1 MKTIK
6 GISSNALLEVAE
18 IILTVIGST
27 YGPRGRTVA
36 LEKAIGPTM
45 ITKDGITAAKALRF
59 DEPQHQGI
67 YEVLRGAAVATS
79 SATGDGTTTTMILA
93 ASLLKEAVKLVDSG
107 WHRVDVAAAV
117 RQLGVGVVRYL
128 KDNSVEVDNPEL
140 LYSIASNAA
149 NGDIAAAYLTVDALK
164 AAGAKGTVKLDVSRG
179 VKSYVSSTKGFSV
192 DCRPLVAGILKD
204 KRAVELNG
212 ATILLC
218 DYTLQTFGDVQE
230 ILEYVA
236 EEDYPV
242 VLMAEG
248 LTGQAL
254 EAVSLNFHNGVP
266 LYVISAPLF
275 AYRMQ
280 EMLED
285 YRVLFGA
292 CKVYSKFRGCPLDKG
307 LIGKGLI
314 DGGHA
319 DKVLI
324 EARKTTFEVPEEMQG
339 VGGLFER
346 ERTLETALEKA
357 CMDLDREWIQDRISA
372 LSGSVVTIHVGG
384 QTELEMKELRDR
396 LEDSIMAT
404 RKAIESGVSVGCGLA
419 FAKCAYELEAF
430 RKVFDGA
437 TIRVYRGGVDNHP
450 SKPIKEIRIP
460 ETSQVYNALLQALYA
475 PMKKLL
481 VGCTSHH
488 SLIIE
493 RCLTEGL
500 GYLPTT
506 DEYVAYDELVYA
518 GQADPTEVLVKAT
531 ENAVSVV
538 ATLILVSATIT
549 N

>member
-6 GISSNALLEVAE
+6 GMSSDALLEVAE

-36 LEKAIGPTM
+36 LEKAIGPTV

-93 ASLLKEAVKLVDSG
+93 ASMLKEAVKLVDSG

-117 RQLGVGVVRYL
+117 RQLGVDTTRYL

-149 NGDIAAAYLTVDALK
+149 NGDVAAAFLTVDALK

-204 KRAVELNG
+204 KRAVELKDVS
-212 ATILLC
+212 IVLC
-218 DYTLQTFGDVQE
+218 DYTLQTFEEVQGLIEDVAKFGDT
-230 ILEYVA
+230 
-236 EEDYPV
+236 V

-254 EAVSLNFHNGVP
+254 EAVALNFHNGVP

-280 EMLED
+280 EMLDD
-285 YRVLFGA
+285 YRVLFDA
-292 CKVYSKFRGCPLDKG
+292 DKVHSKFRGCPLHEG
-307 LIGKGLI
+307 MIHYGY
-314 DGGHA
+314 A
-319 DKVLI
+319 DNVLI
-324 EARKTTFEVPEEMQG
+324 EARKTTFEVPRDEL
-339 VGGLFER
+339 GLVNRVVER

-357 CMDLDREWIQDRISA
+357 RMDLDREWIQDRISA

-437 TIRVYRGGVDNHP
+437 TIRVYKGSIADHP
-450 SKPIKEIRIP
+450 SKPIKEIHTP
-460 ETSQVYNALLQALYA
+460 EVSQVYNSLLKALYA

-481 VGCTSHH
+481 VGCTSHP

-538 ATLILVSATIT
+538 ATLILVSATTT

>member
-6 GISSNALLEVAE
+6 GMSSNALLEVAE

-36 LEKAIGPTM
+36 LEKAIGPTV

-59 DEPQHQGI
+59 DELQHQGI

-79 SATGDGTTTTMILA
+79 SDTGDGTTTTMILA

-117 RQLGVGVVRYL
+117 RQLGRDVVRYL

-204 KRAVELNG
+204 KRAVELKEVSVV
-212 ATILLC
+212 LC
-218 DYTLQTFGDVQE
+218 DYTLQTFEEVRGLIEDVVKFGDT
-230 ILEYVA
+230 
-236 EEDYPV
+236 V

-254 EAVSLNFHNGVP
+254 EAVALNFHNGVP

-275 AYRMQ
+275 AFRMQ
-280 EMLED
+280 EMLDD
-285 YRVLFGA
+285 YRVLFDA
-292 CKVYSKFRGCPLDKG
+292 DKVHSKFRGCPLHTSRIEMG
-307 LIGKGLI
+307 F
-314 DGGHA
+314 A

-324 EARKTTFEVPEEMQG
+324 EARKTTFEVPEEMRG
-339 VGGLFER
+339 FGELIER
-346 ERTLETALEKA
+346 ERTLEIALEKA
-357 CMDLDREWIQDRISA
+357 RMDLDREWIQDRLST

-419 FAKCAYELEAF
+419 FAKCANELQTQGESDS
-430 RKVFDGA
+430 V
-437 TIRVYRGGVDNHP
+437 I
-450 SKPIKEIRIP
+450 
-460 ETSQVYNALLQALYA
+460 VYNTLLQALYA

-481 VGCTSHH
+481 VGCTSHP

-506 DEYVAYDELVYA
+506 DEYVAYDELVYS

-538 ATLILVSATIT
+538 ATLILVSTTIT

>member
-6 GISSNALLEVAE
+6 GMSSDALLEVAE

-36 LEKAIGPTM
+36 LEKAIGPTV

-59 DEPQHQGI
+59 DEPQHQSI

-117 RQLGVGVVRYL
+117 RQLGVDVVGYL

-149 NGDIAAAYLTVDALK
+149 NGDVAAAYLTVDALK
-164 AAGAKGTVKLDVSRG
+164 AAGAKGTVKLDVSKG

-192 DCRPLVAGILKD
+192 TCHPLVAGILKD
-204 KRAVELNG
+204 KRAVELKR
-212 ATILLC
+212 AFVFLC
-218 DYTLQTFGDVQE
+218 DYTLQTFEE
-230 ILEYVA
+230 INPLLEYA
-236 EEDYPV
+236 SNIGEPV
-242 VLMAEG
+242 VLVAEG

-254 EAVSLNFHNGVP
+254 EAVALNFHNGVP

-285 YRVLFGA
+285 YRVIFG
-292 CKVYSKFRGCPLDKG
+292 VFQVQSKFRGCPFSKSVTA
-307 LIGKGLI
+307 
-314 DGGHA
+314 GGYA

-324 EARKTTFEVPEEMQG
+324 EARKTTFEVPEG
-339 VGGLFER
+339 VRDNKEFIER

-357 CMDLDREWIQDRISA
+357 RMDLDREWIQDRLSA

-419 FAKCAYELEAF
+419 FAKCAYELE
-430 RKVFDGA
+430 G
-437 TIRVYRGGVDNHP
+437 ISG
-450 SKPIKEIRIP
+450 SSI
-460 ETSQVYNALLQALYA
+460 YNSLLKALYA

-481 VGCTSHH
+481 VGCTSHP

-518 GQADPTEVLVKAT
+518 GQADPTEVLVKAA

>member
-1 MKTIK
+1 MKAVTRTIK
-6 GISSNALLEVAE
+6 GMSSDALLEVAE
-18 IILTVIGST
+18 IVLTVVGST

-36 LEKAIGPTM
+36 LERAIGPTV

-93 ASLLKEAVKLVDSG
+93 ASLLKEAVKLVESG

-117 RQLGVGVVRYL
+117 RQLGVDTTRYL
-128 KDNSVEVDNPEL
+128 KNNSVEVDNPEL

-149 NGDIAAAYLTVDALK
+149 NGDVAAAYLTVDALK

-204 KRAVELNG
+204 KRAVELKEVE
-212 ATILLC
+212 IILC
-218 DYTLQTFGDVQE
+218 DYTLQNFEEVRGL
-230 ILEYVA
+230 LEFTA
-236 EEDYPV
+236 ENEHPII
-242 VLMAEG
+242 LMAEG

-254 EAVSLNFHNGVP
+254 EAVALNFHSGVP

-275 AYRMQ
+275 DYRMR
-280 EMLED
+280 EMLDD
-285 YRVLFGA
+285 YSVLTDA
-292 CKVYSKFRGCPLDKG
+292 RMVHSKFRGSPLHEESFHLG
-307 LIGKGLI
+307 Y
-314 DGGHA
+314 A

-324 EARKTTFEVPEEMQG
+324 EAKKTTFEVPESVRDTEE
-339 VGGLFER
+339 FIER

-357 CMDLDREWIQDRISA
+357 HMDLDREWIQDRISA

-419 FAKCAYELEAF
+419 FAKCAYKLE
-430 RKVFDGA
+430 GSS
-437 TIRVYRGGVDNHP
+437 IYNNI
-450 SKPIKEIRIP
+450 IK
-460 ETSQVYNALLQALYA
+460 ALYE

-481 VGCTSHH
+481 VGCTSHP

-518 GQADPTEVLVKAT
+518 GQADPTEVLVKAC

-538 ATLILVSATIT
+538 ATLILVSTTIT

>member
-6 GISSNALLEVAE
+6 GMSSNARLGVAE

-36 LEKAIGPTM
+36 LEKAIGPTV

-79 SATGDGTTTTMILA
+79 SDTGDGTTTTMILA
-93 ASLLKEAVKLVDSG
+93 ASMLKEAVKLVDSG

-117 RQLGVGVVRYL
+117 RQLGVDVVRYL

-204 KRAVELNG
+204 KRAVELKDVSV
-212 ATILLC
+212 ILC
-218 DYTLQTFGDVQE
+218 DYTLQTFEEVSKL
-230 ILEYVA
+230 LEFGA
-236 EEDYPV
+236 NNEGRPV

-254 EAVSLNFHNGVP
+254 EAVALNFHNGVP

-280 EMLED
+280 EMLDD

-292 CKVYSKFRGCPLDKG
+292 DKVHSKFRGCPLHTSRIKMG
-307 LIGKGLI
+307 F
-314 DGGHA
+314 A

-324 EARKTTFEVPEEMQG
+324 EARKTTFEVSEDTKTDYE
-339 VGGLFER
+339 VIER
-346 ERTLETALEKA
+346 ERTLEIALEKA
-357 CMDLDREWIQDRISA
+357 RMDLDREWIQDRISA

-419 FAKCAYELEAF
+419 FAKCAYELYLVSNSA
-430 RKVFDGA
+430 
-437 TIRVYRGGVDNHP
+437 
-450 SKPIKEIRIP
+450 
-460 ETSQVYNALLQALYA
+460 VYNSLLKALYA

-518 GQADPTEVLVKAT
+518 GQADPTEVLVKAI

-538 ATLILVSATIT
+538 ATLILVSTTIT

>member
-1 MKTIK
+1 
-6 GISSNALLEVAE
+6 
-18 IILTVIGST
+18 
-27 YGPRGRTVA
+27 
-36 LEKAIGPTM
+36 
-45 ITKDGITAAKALRF
+45 
-59 DEPQHQGI
+59 
-67 YEVLRGAAVATS
+67 
-79 SATGDGTTTTMILA
+79 
-93 ASLLKEAVKLVDSG
+93 
-107 WHRVDVAAAV
+107 
-117 RQLGVGVVRYL
+117 
-128 KDNSVEVDNPEL
+128 VEVDNPEL

-204 KRAVELNG
+204 KRAIELK
-212 ATILLC
+212 TPEIVLC
-218 DYTLQTFGDVQE
+218 DYTLQTFEDVRGL
-230 ILEYVA
+230 LESMKGF
-236 EEDYPV
+236 DHPV
-242 VLMAEG
+242 VLMTEG

-275 AYRMQ
+275 ACRMQ

-285 YRVLFGA
+285 YKVLFG
-292 CKVYSKFRGCPLDKG
+292 VHHVHSKFRGVPLNG
-307 LIGKGLI
+307 ENIY
-314 DGGHA
+314 GGFA

-324 EARKTTFEVPEEMQG
+324 EARKTTFEVPDYVQEAE
-339 VGGLFER
+339 VFIER

-357 CMDLDREWIQDRISA
+357 RMDLDREWIQDRISA

-437 TIRVYRGGVDNHP
+437 TIRVYKGSIADHP
-450 SKPIKEIRIP
+450 SKPIKEIHTP
-460 ETSQVYNALLQALYA
+460 EVSQVYNSLLKALYA

-481 VGCTSHH
+481 VGCTSHP

-538 ATLILVSATIT
+538 ATLILVSATTT

>member
-1 MKTIK
+1 MKTVTRTIK
-6 GISSNALLEVAE
+6 GMSSNALLEVAE
-18 IILTVIGST
+18 IVLTVVGST

-36 LEKAIGPTM
+36 LERAIGPTV

-93 ASLLKEAVKLVDSG
+93 ASLLKEAVKLVESG
-107 WHRVDVAAAV
+107 WHQVDVAAAV
-117 RQLGVGVVRYL
+117 RQIGVDVVRYL
-128 KDNSVEVDNPEL
+128 MDNSVEVDNPEL

-204 KRAVELNG
+204 KRAVELKDVSV
-212 ATILLC
+212 ILC
-218 DYTLQTFGDVQE
+218 DYTLQTFEEVGKL
-230 ILEYVA
+230 LEFGA
-236 EEDYPV
+236 NNEGRPV

-254 EAVSLNFHNGVP
+254 EAVALNFHNGVP

-280 EMLED
+280 EMLDD

-292 CKVYSKFRGCPLDKG
+292 DKVHSKFRGLPLHEG
-307 LIGKGLI
+307 MIHYGY
-314 DGGHA
+314 A
-319 DKVLI
+319 DNVLI
-324 EARKTTFEVPEEMQG
+324 EARKTTFEVPRDKL
-339 VGGLFER
+339 GLVNRVVER

-357 CMDLDREWIQDRISA
+357 RMDLDREWIQDRLST

-419 FAKCAYELEAF
+419 FAKCAYGLQTHGEL
-430 RKVFDGA
+430 DGA
-437 TIRVYRGGVDNHP
+437 IIHN
-450 SKPIKEIRIP
+450 S
-460 ETSQVYNALLQALYA
+460 LLKALYA
-475 PMKKLL
+475 PIKKLL
-481 VGCTSHH
+481 VGCTSHP

-518 GQADPTEVLVKAT
+518 GQADPTEVLVKAA

>member
-1 MKTIK
+1 MKAVTRTIK
-6 GISSNALLEVAE
+6 GMSSDALLEVAE
-18 IILTVIGST
+18 ITLAVVGST

-36 LEKAIGPTM
+36 LERAIGPTV

-93 ASLLKEAVKLVDSG
+93 ASMLKEAVKLVESG
-107 WHRVDVAAAV
+107 WHQVDVAAAV
-117 RQLGVGVVRYL
+117 RQIGVDVVRYL

-149 NGDIAAAYLTVDALK
+149 NGDVAAAYLTVDALK
-164 AAGAKGTVKLDVSRG
+164 AAGAKGTVKLDVSKG

-192 DCRPLVAGILKD
+192 TCRPLVAGILKD
-204 KRAVELNG
+204 KRAVELKDVE
-212 ATILLC
+212 IVLC
-218 DYTLQTFGDVQE
+218 DYTLQTFEEVRW
-230 ILEYVA
+230 ILEFTA
-236 EEDYPV
+236 ENECPV

-254 EAVSLNFHNGVP
+254 EAVALNFNKGVP

-275 AYRMQ
+275 DYRMR
-280 EMLED
+280 EMLDD
-285 YRVLFGA
+285 YSVLTDA
-292 CKVYSKFRGCPLDKG
+292 RMVHSKFRGTPLHEESFHLG
-307 LIGKGLI
+307 F
-314 DGGHA
+314 A

-324 EARKTTFEVPEEMQG
+324 EARKTTFEVPEGIRDTEE
-339 VGGLFER
+339 FIER
-346 ERTLETALEKA
+346 ESTLETALEKA
-357 CMDLDREWIQDRISA
+357 HMDLDREWIQDRISA

-419 FAKCAYELEAF
+419 FAKCAYKLE
-430 RKVFDGA
+430 GSS
-437 TIRVYRGGVDNHP
+437 IYNNL
-450 SKPIKEIRIP
+450 IK
-460 ETSQVYNALLQALYA
+460 ALYA

-481 VGCTSHH
+481 VGCTSHP

>member
-1 MKTIK
+1 
-6 GISSNALLEVAE
+6 
-18 IILTVIGST
+18 
-27 YGPRGRTVA
+27 
-36 LEKAIGPTM
+36 
-45 ITKDGITAAKALRF
+45 
-59 DEPQHQGI
+59 
-67 YEVLRGAAVATS
+67 
-79 SATGDGTTTTMILA
+79 
-93 ASLLKEAVKLVDSG
+93 
-107 WHRVDVAAAV
+107 
-117 RQLGVGVVRYL
+117 
-128 KDNSVEVDNPEL
+128 
-140 LYSIASNAA
+140 
-149 NGDIAAAYLTVDALK
+149 VDALK
-164 AAGAKGTVKLDVSRG
+164 EAGAKGTVKLDVSRG
-179 VKSYVSSTKGFSV
+179 VKSYISSTKGFSV
-192 DCRPLVAGILKD
+192 DCHPLVAGILKD

-212 ATILLC
+212 AKIFLC
-218 DYTLQTFGDVQE
+218 DYTLQTFEDVQE
-230 ILEYVA
+230 ILEYTA
-236 EEDYPV
+236 NEDYPV

-254 EAVSLNFHNGVP
+254 EAVALNFHKGVP
-266 LYVISAPLF
+266 LYIISAPLF

-292 CKVYSKFRGCPLDKG
+292 CKVYSKFRGCPLDKD

-314 DGGHA
+314 DGGYA

-324 EARKTTFEVPEEMQG
+324 EARKTTFEVPEEMRG
-339 VGGLFER
+339 VGELFER
-346 ERTLETALEKA
+346 ECTLGTALEKA
-357 CMDLDREWIQDRISA
+357 RMDLDREWIQDRISA

-384 QTELEMKELRDR
+384 HTELEMKELRDR

-419 FAKCAYELEAF
+419 FAKCAYELQTQGES
-430 RKVFDGA
+430 DGA
-437 TIRVYRGGVDNHP
+437 FI
-450 SKPIKEIRIP
+450 
-460 ETSQVYNALLQALYA
+460 YNLLLQALNA

-481 VGCTSHH
+481 ASTSHP

-518 GQADPTEVLVKAT
+518 GQADPTEVLIKAI

>member
-1 MKTIK
+1 
-6 GISSNALLEVAE
+6 
-18 IILTVIGST
+18 
-27 YGPRGRTVA
+27 
-36 LEKAIGPTM
+36 
-45 ITKDGITAAKALRF
+45 
-59 DEPQHQGI
+59 
-67 YEVLRGAAVATS
+67 
-79 SATGDGTTTTMILA
+79 MILA
-93 ASLLKEAVKLVDSG
+93 ASMLKEAVKLVDSG

-117 RQLGVGVVRYL
+117 RQLGVDVVRYL

-149 NGDIAAAYLTVDALK
+149 NGDIVAAYLTVDALK

-204 KRAVELNG
+204 KRAIELNCPKVF
-212 ATILLC
+212 LC
-218 DYTLQTFGDVQE
+218 DYTLQTFEDVRE
-230 ILEYVA
+230 IIEYA
-236 EEDYPV
+236 SDYGGSV

-254 EAVSLNFHNGVP
+254 EAVSLNFHNGVL
-266 LYVISAPLF
+266 LYAISAPLF
-275 AYRMQ
+275 ACRMQ

-285 YRVLFGA
+285 YKVLFG
-292 CKVYSKFRGCPLDKG
+292 VHHVHSKFRGVPLNG
-307 LIGKGLI
+307 ENIY
-314 DGGHA
+314 GGFA

-324 EARKTTFEVPEEMQG
+324 EARKTTFEVPDYVQEAE
-339 VGGLFER
+339 VFIER

-357 CMDLDREWIQDRISA
+357 RMDLDREWIQDRISA

-419 FAKCAYELEAF
+419 FAKCAYKLQTQGEL
-430 RKVFDGA
+430 DGA
-437 TIRVYRGGVDNHP
+437 IIHN
-450 SKPIKEIRIP
+450 S
-460 ETSQVYNALLQALYA
+460 LLKALYA

-481 VGCTSHH
+481 VGCTSHP

>member
-1 MKTIK
+1 MKTVK
-6 GISSNALLEVAE
+6 GMSSDALLEVAE
-18 IILTVIGST
+18 ITLAVVGST

-36 LEKAIGPTM
+36 IEKAIGPTV

-59 DEPQHQGI
+59 DEAQHQGI

-93 ASLLKEAVKLVDSG
+93 ASLLKEAVKLVESG

-117 RQLGVGVVRYL
+117 RQLGVDTTRYL
-128 KDNSVEVDNPEL
+128 KNNSVEVDNPEL

-149 NGDIAAAYLTVDALK
+149 NGDVAAAYLTVDALK

-179 VKSYVSSTKGFSV
+179 VKSYVSATKGFSV
-192 DCRPLVAGILKD
+192 ACRPLVADILKD
-204 KRAVELNG
+204 KRAVELKEVSVV
-212 ATILLC
+212 LC
-218 DYTLQTFGDVQE
+218 DYTLTTFEEVQGL
-230 ILEYVA
+230 IIDAAKPLN
-236 EEDYPV
+236 PV

-248 LTGQAL
+248 LIGQAL
-254 EAVSLNFHNGVP
+254 EAVALNFHNGVP
-266 LYVISAPLF
+266 LYAISAPLF

-280 EMLED
+280 EMLDD
-285 YRVLFGA
+285 YKVLF
-292 CKVYSKFRGCPLDKG
+292 KVYQVHSKFRGNPLHEG
-307 LIGKGLI
+307 LISYGY
-314 DGGHA
+314 A

-324 EARKTTFEVPEEMQG
+324 EAKKTTFEVPESVQDTEE
-339 VGGLFER
+339 FIER

-357 CMDLDREWIQDRISA
+357 YMDLDREWIQDRISA

-419 FAKCAYELEAF
+419 FAKCAYELEAL
-430 RKVFDGA
+430 RKIYDGGTLRIYKGSFD
-437 TIRVYRGGVDNHP
+437 DPP
-450 SKPIKEIRIP
+450 SEPIMEFHTA
-460 ETSQVYNALLQALYA
+460 ETNQIYNSLLQALYE

-481 VGCTSHH
+481 VGCTSHP
-488 SLIIE
+488 SSIIE
-493 RCLTEGL
+493 RCLTDGL
-500 GYLPTT
+500 GYLPMT
-506 DEYVAYDELVYA
+506 DEYVAYDELVYV